1 MHEFTKT
8 EFNNIAK
15 KNGLTKSTLSNSNS
29 GFRIPPQN
37 IDAEKALLGSI
48 LIKSDSLYEVLE
60 TINGESFYADK
71 HRTIFESIIS
81 LHDRNEPI
89 DLLTLSSDLSNK
101 KLLESIGGESYIAEL
116 SASAPSAA
124 NIEHYG
130 KIVADK
136 SIKRKLISAS
146 EKIAEIGF
154 DEEAGTEN
162 SIDDAE
168 REIFS
173 IAQTLS
179 SAEFHNMSD
188 TAKAA
193 FERLEKLQDGT
204 EKLRGVPTGYK
215 SLDMKLNGFQPSDLI
230 ILAARPSVGKT
241 SLALDFTRKIAV
253 EHGKSVAF
261 FSLEMSKEQLT
272 DRLLSA
278 EARVDS

>member
-1 MHEFTKT
+1 MNTSTNTF
-8 EFNNIAK
+8 K
-15 KNGLTKSTLSNSNS
+15 KSSLTKSPMDAKS

-48 LIKSDSLYEVLE
+48 LIKSDSLYEILE
-60 TINGESFYADK
+60 IINPESFYAEK
-71 HRTIFESIIS
+71 HKIIFQSVLD
-81 LHDRNEPI
+81 LHEKNEPI
-89 DLLTLSSDLSNK
+89 DLLTLSADLQNK
-101 KLLESIGGESYIAEL
+101 KLLESVGGESYIAEL
-116 SASAPSAA
+116 STSAPSAA

-130 KIVADK
+130 KIVAEK
-136 SIKRKLISAS
+136 AIKRNLISAA
-146 EKIAEIGF
+146 EKISEIGF
-154 DEEAGTEN
+154 DEEAEAET

-173 IAQTLS
+173 IAQSLS
-179 SAEFHNMSD
+179 SAEFHSMSD

-193 FERLEKLQDGT
+193 FERLEKLQDGSN
-204 EKLRGVPTGYK
+204 KLRGVPTGYK

-253 EHGKSVAF
+253 DYGKSVAF

-278 EARVDS
+278 ESSVDS

>member
-1 MHEFTKT
+1 MTEFTKT
-8 EFNNIAK
+8 EFKNKGK
-15 KNGLTKSTLSNSNS
+15 KTQLTKSTLTNAHS
-29 GFRIPPQN
+29 GFRVPPQN

-60 TINGESFYADK
+60 TINSDSFYADK
-71 HRTIFESIIS
+71 HKTIFQSIID

-154 DEEAGTEN
+154 DEEAGTES

-173 IAQTLS
+173 IAQAMS

-193 FERLEKLQDGT
+193 FERLEKLQDGS